1 MHRRRRVVKK
11 RELYGGKNIVRKL
24 NNNVYFSDNQD
35 LYDEN
40 NKYNDKKF
48 LFMQFFIHGD
58 KRRYE
63 EMKYTLQ
70 KNVESPFARENDV
83 EKFRTRLLYIM

>member
-40 NKYNDKKF
+40 NKYDDFVGKINSITF
-48 LFMQFFIHGD
+48 LD
-58 KRRYE
+58 RRKRI
-63 EMKYTLQ
+63 
-70 KNVESPFARENDV
+70 
-83 EKFRTRLLYIM
+83 LL